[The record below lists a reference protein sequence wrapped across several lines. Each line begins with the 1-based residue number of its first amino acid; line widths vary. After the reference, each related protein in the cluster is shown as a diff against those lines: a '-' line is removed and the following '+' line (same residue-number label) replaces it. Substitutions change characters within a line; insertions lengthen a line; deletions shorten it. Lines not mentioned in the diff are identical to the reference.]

1 MSTTSL
7 TLTSTYGV
15 RPASA
20 LGCAIVIRLSSLHR
34 RKGGSTVV
42 PCTPSLTSSYYAY
55 VQARMDAR
63 DVSRRAIVIDRSRP
77 ASGGNGVVIILYPGD
92 LLKALGQKIR
102 TSIRHADPQTVK
114 EWHRDEAIRVLKFLR
129 EAVLAELRRDGRKWE
144 WAKPSEEEV
153 HERLADCDHPLRDK
167 VPNAVRDGDARF
179 GLLAMSALLWA
190 VRRMDLLTGGLR
202 RSVTSMDKVYVSEL
216 KKLRTDM
223 VAWIKKL
230 VARKRAG
237 QVGVAADACDDD
249 GEKVHSAFQAVGVA
263 RTVADARRKAGR
275 RRRRG

>member
-1 MSTTSL
+1 MPCLCSIAPL
-7 TLTSTYGV
+7 
-15 RPASA
+15 P
-20 LGCAIVIRLSSLHR
+20 
-34 RKGGSTVV
+34 GSH
-42 PCTPSLTSSYYAY
+42 CS
-55 VQARMDAR
+55 
-63 DVSRRAIVIDRSRP
+63 
-77 ASGGNGVVIILYPGD
+77 VVIILYPGD

-263 RTVADARRKAGR
+263 RTVADAPAGAAETGERSMDVENEGLAEGKGAMSADLEKEKEEVGVEAAHRGSGNVVVSDRKEGVDVEAVGQ
-275 RRRRG
+275 GDNATATK